1 MKVYR
6 KKYGIKRVSLHVKHL
21 HVRRVYKN
29 VNAATAWDL
38 DFKGVD
44 YVQPCNR

>member
-6 KKYGIKRVSLHVKHL
+6 NKYGIKRVSLHVNGL
-21 HVRRVYKN
+21 HVGVTMRN
-29 VNAATAWDL
+29 VKLNAATAWEW

-44 YVQPCNR
+44 YVCD

>member
-6 KKYGIKRVSLHVKHL
+6 NKYRIKRVSLHVKHL
-21 HVRRVYKN
+21 HVRRVHKY
-29 VNAATAWDL
+29 VNAATAWEW

-44 YVQPCNR
+44 YVCD